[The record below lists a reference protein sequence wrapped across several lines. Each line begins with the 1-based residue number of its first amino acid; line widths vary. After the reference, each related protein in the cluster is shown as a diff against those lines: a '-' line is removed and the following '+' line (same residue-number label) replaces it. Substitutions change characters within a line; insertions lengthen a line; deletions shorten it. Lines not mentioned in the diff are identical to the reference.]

1 MEELLWLS
9 DGLSRH
15 IQYIETYNQLEDISH
30 NLDRK
35 VDEKTIEYNTLISR
49 QKEFIATL
57 SHEIKAPLTS
67 ALLQIEN
74 LSADIDAKALS
85 ETEVQAE
92 ILSI

>member
-1 MEELLWLS
+1 M
-9 DGLSRH
+9 
-15 IQYIETYNQLEDISH
+15 QYIEVYNQLEDISR

-67 ALLQIEN
+67 ALLQIDN
-74 LSADIDAKALS
+74 LSVDIEEKRLS
-85 ETEVQAE
+85 ETGVQEEVV
-92 ILSI
+92 SI